1 MEVLSGLFS
10 ILVLVAVV
18 TFLEH
23 LFDTSKHG
31 KLDTKIDTEPFITKA
46 SLMSR
51 ANKRKYLQSAQWKA
65 LKVKALERD
74 NHQCVE
80 CGSPYTL
87 DLHHIT
93 YTRLGNER
101 LSDVAILC
109 REFHSQK
116 HKRLGYSRFTTYP
129 VKRR

>member
-10 ILVLVAVV
+10 ILVLVVIV
-18 TFLEH
+18 SFLEH
-23 LFDTSKHG
+23 LFDTAKHG
-31 KLDTKIDTEPFITKA
+31 KLDIKPDTEPFITKA

-51 ANKRKYLQSAQWKA
+51 ADKRKYLQSAKWKA
-65 LKVKALERD
+65 LKAQALERD

-93 YTRLGNER
+93 YVRLGNEH

-109 REFHSQK
+109 RECHSQK
-116 HKRLGYSRFTTYP
+116 HKRLGYSRLTTYP